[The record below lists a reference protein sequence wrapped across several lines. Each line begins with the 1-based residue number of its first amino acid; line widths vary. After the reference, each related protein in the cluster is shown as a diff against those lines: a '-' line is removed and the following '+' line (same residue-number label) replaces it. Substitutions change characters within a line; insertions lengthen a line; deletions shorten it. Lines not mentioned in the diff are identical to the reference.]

1 MQGSTV
7 LNVVYLMM
15 EKVNL
20 TLQFVVLFF
29 QVELLSNQKQM
40 MEKISLLDSK
50 LENLHSDDAS
60 SRSAVKDM
68 LIEINDRLEQLNKSA
83 PQGCCGGPV
92 IIQTTPHANV
102 VHQPILSS
110 CKSCSG
116 TKEDERHTSLMT
128 VSNGESDA
136 NKERN
141 NQISTDT
148 LGRVSTQTP
157 SDADPSEFTKK
168 SSGEHP
174 PTILIPDSQDESLG
188 KSQTVASSTAS
199 PCITS
204 HSPSVPSAAE
214 SSVSVNEHGHS
225 VTNVPG
231 TKQTTCVPSNQSLAV
246 SNKEQLSKAEAC
258 ASIVKESSSK
268 PNATRPIV
276 LVVNQSPTVTST
288 ANPKLLELKLLAASR
303 EQKDSAS
310 ECVSTFSTPPQQR
323 VSVPCKQTGVASAQ
337 TTPMTSPHS
346 AYIDLQSTLGVS
358 PVLSTVVRSPATSV
372 RSVPMETLSE
382 SNHLPRQAA
391 VRVNNS
397 SIGIPLQ
404 KSNNESSRIS
414 PHTTTTAST
423 QSSIP
428 PAFIALSHTNLTPSP
443 SKVHGISPL
452 QPCAWRMTS
461 QTSSLQRKDLHLTP
475 SVGAVMHQSGE

>member
-1 MQGSTV
+1 
-7 LNVVYLMM
+7 
-15 EKVNL
+15 
-20 TLQFVVLFF
+20 
-29 QVELLSNQKQM
+29 M

-50 LENLHSDDAS
+50 LDNLRSDGAS

-68 LIEINDRLEQLNKSA
+68 LIKINDRLDQLNKST
-83 PQGCCGGPV
+83 PLGCCGGPV

-116 TKEDERHTSLMT
+116 AKEDERHTSSMT
-128 VSNGESDA
+128 VSNGESVA

-141 NQISTDT
+141 DQISTDT
-148 LGRVSTQTP
+148 LGRVSTQTS
-157 SDADPSEFTKK
+157 SDTDPSEFTKK

-174 PTILIPDSQDESLG
+174 PSILIPDSQDESLG

-204 HSPSVPSAAE
+204 HSPSVPSATK
-214 SSVSVNEHGHS
+214 SLLPVSEHGHL
-225 VTNVPG
+225 VTNVSG
-231 TKQTTCVPSNQSLAV
+231 TKETACVPSNESLLG
-246 SNKEQLSKAEAC
+246 SNKEQFSKAEAC
-258 ASIVKESSSK
+258 ASVLKESSSQ
-268 PNATRPIV
+268 PNATRPIL

-288 ANPKLLELKLLAASR
+288 ANTKLLELKLLAASR

-310 ECVSTFSTPPQQR
+310 ECVSTFSMPPQQR
-323 VSVPCKQTGVASAQ
+323 ATVPCKQTGVASAQ
-337 TTPMTSPHS
+337 TTPITTPQS
-346 AYIDLQSTLGVS
+346 AYIDRQSTLGAS
-358 PVLSTVVRSPATSV
+358 PVLSTVVRSPSAAV

-382 SNHLPRQAA
+382 SSNLPRQPTA
-391 VRVNNS
+391 VVNNT

-414 PHTTTTAST
+414 PHTITTAST

-443 SKVHGISPL
+443 SKVHGMSPL
-452 QPCAWRMTS
+452 QPHAGRMTS
-461 QTSSLQRKDLHLTP
+461 QTSSLQRKDLHLHP
-475 SVGAVMHQSGE
+475 SVGAVMHKSGE

>member
-1 MQGSTV
+1 
-7 LNVVYLMM
+7 
-15 EKVNL
+15 
-20 TLQFVVLFF
+20 
-29 QVELLSNQKQM
+29 M

-50 LENLHSDDAS
+50 LENLRSDDAS
-60 SRSAVKDM
+60 SQSAVKDM
-68 LIEINDRLEQLNKSA
+68 LTKINDRLEQLNKST
-83 PQGCCGGPV
+83 PLGCCGGPV

-110 CKSCSG
+110 CKSCSN
-116 TKEDERHTSLMT
+116 TKEDERHTSSMT
-128 VSNGESDA
+128 VSNGESVG
-136 NKERN
+136 NEKRN

-148 LGRVSTQTP
+148 LDRVSTQTS

-204 HSPSVPSAAE
+204 HSPSVPSAAK
-214 SSVSVNEHGHS
+214 SSVSVNEHGHT

-231 TKQTTCVPSNQSLAV
+231 TKQTMCVPSNQSLPV

-258 ASIVKESSSK
+258 APIVKESSSQ

-276 LVVNQSPTVTST
+276 LLVNQSPTVTST
-288 ANPKLLELKLLAASR
+288 ANTKLLGLKLLAASR

-310 ECVSTFSTPPQQR
+310 ECVSTFSMSPQQR
-323 VSVPCKQTGVASAQ
+323 VTVPCKQTVVGPAQ
-337 TTPMTSPHS
+337 TTPMTTPQS

-358 PVLSTVVRSPATSV
+358 PVLSTVVRSPSAAV
-372 RSVPMETLSE
+372 RSVPMEALSE
-382 SNHLPRQAA
+382 SNRLPRQATA
-391 VRVNNS
+391 VVNNS

-414 PHTTTTAST
+414 PHTITTAST

-443 SKVHGISPL
+443 NKVHGISPL
-452 QPCAWRMTS
+452 QPHAGRMTS
-461 QTSSLQRKDLHLTP
+461 QTSSLQRKDLHLNP
-475 SVGAVMHQSGE
+475 SAGVIKHKSGE